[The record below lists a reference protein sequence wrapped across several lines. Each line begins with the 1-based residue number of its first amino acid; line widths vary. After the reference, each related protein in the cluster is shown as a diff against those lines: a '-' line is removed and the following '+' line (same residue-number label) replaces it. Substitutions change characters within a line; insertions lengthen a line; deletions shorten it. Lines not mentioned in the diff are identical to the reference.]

1 LKTKVQSLMPAG
13 VTESKRELHASPQR
27 LAKDSE
33 RNLIET
39 FRNCEENPGKQYDG
53 AETLSCF

>member
-1 LKTKVQSLMPAG
+1 LKTKAQSLILPG
-13 VTESKRELHASPQR
+13 VTDSKRELHASPQR

-39 FRNCEENPGKQYDG
+39 FRNCEEYPGKQFEG
-53 AETLSCF
+53 A